1 MTKFLPSSRREP
13 CPICEQ
19 TNGDCRTLDTGFIL
33 CHSYIDYDP
42 AHPDYQWRKSDKS
55 GVWGIFV
62 QRSEQNPFSRDEW
75 LAQKAELERQRRD
88 ALEQHF
94 KTALPVEDRD
104 KAIRQLAAAL
114 KLSSR
119 HRNDLKQRGSNG

>member
-75 LAQKAELERQRRD
+75 IAQKAERERQRRE

-104 KAIRQLAAAL
+104 KAIRQ
-114 KLSSR
+114 
-119 HRNDLKQRGSNG
+119 